1 MLFASA
7 CFQLFLEPNHNTSAV
22 PRPQTLVDAGIGIMR
37 SFGSSDLVFH
47 GAHAPTKRPP
57 PGIVDIFARRTQV
70 VAVVVVA
77 RAPAGVKASV
87 GVFASGALPD
97 CYGHLL
103 C

>member
-1 MLFASA
+1 
-7 CFQLFLEPNHNTSAV
+7 
-22 PRPQTLVDAGIGIMR
+22 MR
-37 SFGSSDLVFH
+37 SFGSSELVFH
-47 GAHAPTKRPP
+47 AAHARTKRPP

-77 RAPAGVKASV
+77 RAPAGVETSV
-87 GVFASGALPD
+87 GVFAGGALPD

>member
-1 MLFASA
+1 MLFAFS
-7 CFQLFLEPNHNTSAV
+7 CLQLFLEPNHNTSAV
-22 PRPQTLVDAGIGIMR
+22 PRPQTLVDAGIRIMR
-37 SFGSSDLVFH
+37 SFGSSEFVFH
-47 GAHAPTKRPP
+47 TAHARTKRPP

-77 RAPAGVKASV
+77 RAPAGVETSV
-87 GVFASGALPD
+87 RVFACGALPD